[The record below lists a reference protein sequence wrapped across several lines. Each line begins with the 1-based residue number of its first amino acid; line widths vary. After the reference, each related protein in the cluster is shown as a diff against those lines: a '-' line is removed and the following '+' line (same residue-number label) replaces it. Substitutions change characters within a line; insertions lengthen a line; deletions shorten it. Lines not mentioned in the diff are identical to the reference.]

1 MSKPKAKRQEFIDP
15 ETGPVLSARFLLTL
29 VLAVVGIAWIIYYYL
44 VVRVDPVKGGKPGGP
59 AFMADWGNWNYL
71 IGFGLLFVALA
82 LAAHPSTPLGRGQG
96 IVVGM
101 LGCFILGLLWIV
113 TFYVFSNN
121 ITSVPVMNDLGQKN
135 LFVGIVMMG
144 IGFIYATK
152 WE

>member
-1 MSKPKAKRQEFIDP
+1 MVVLV
-15 ETGPVLSARFLLTL
+15 TGD
-29 VLAVVGIAWIIYYYL
+29 Y
-44 VVRVDPVKGGKPGGP
+44 
-59 AFMADWGNWNYL
+59 
-71 IGFGLLFVALA
+71 
-82 LAAHPSTPLGRGQG
+82 GQG

-113 TFYVFSNN
+113 TFYVVSNN
-121 ITSVPVMNDLGQKN
+121 ITSIPVMNDLGQKN